1 MGMTVPAVKGWTT
14 MVTTIQSVER
24 AARILLFVA
33 ENPRVQASEVAERF
47 ALSAPTVHH
56 LLSTLVLEGLL
67 RKDSTRRYELGS
79 ASERIADGVLQHL
92 RPPAELHPALAELAR
107 RTGESCYLTAW
118 RGDRIRVIAVIEGEH
133 AVRVSGLVVGFSDDI
148 HARVGARVL
157 LAYADD
163 DLRDWVLADYEYAA
177 LTPHTLRT
185 RSELDAELDRIRSS
199 GIAHDHEEL
208 RIGVYS
214 ISAPVLLDGR
224 VRAALS
230 LTAPV
235 ERFERNEDAYV
246 SALRHCA
253 SLPEA
258 RSTPGARPTG

>member
-1 MGMTVPAVKGWTT
+1 

-24 AARILLFVA
+24 AARILVFVA
-33 ENPRVQASEVAERF
+33 ENPRVQGAQIAERF
-47 ALSAPTVHH
+47 DLKGPTAHH
-56 LLSTLVLEGLL
+56 LLTTLVQEGLL
-67 RKDSTRRYELGS
+67 RKDATRRFELGAS
-79 ASERIADGVLQHL
+79 SERIADGVLQHL
-92 RPPAELHPALAELAR
+92 RPPAELRTALVELAQ

-118 RGDRIRVIAVIEGEH
+118 RGDQIRVIAVVEGEH

-163 DLRDWVLADYEYAA
+163 DLRNWVLAGYQYAA
-177 LTPHTLRT
+177 LTPQTLRS
-185 RSELDAELDRIRSS
+185 RSELDAELNRIRSS
-199 GIAHDHEEL
+199 GVAHDREEL
-208 RIGVYS
+208 RTGVYS
-214 ISAPVLLDGR
+214 ISAPVLLEGA

-235 ERFERNEDAYV
+235 ERFDRNHEGYV

-258 RSTPGARPTG
+258 ESAD